1 MLDFLRF
8 LIQPENLLFLASVMA
23 FAGLWV
29 LHIFGLAGDGLEA
42 GVEGVPTTT
51 KVPLIIFLNALFIS
65 FGVLGLFCNWLLRD
79 VSGMSVTLK
88 TIISTLVAGVISW
101 FGAIQIATWLGK
113 ITQDP
118 PLPSYVGCVGKV
130 ISEKITN
137 ETSGRISVTHDVYG
151 LAKVPGRM
159 AKGYEDLGHGAEIR
173 VFEYDENAGIYFC
186 VPLSEWPRGK

>member
-79 VSGMSVTLK
+79 EWHVRD
-88 TIISTLVAGVISW
+88 
-101 FGAIQIATWLGK
+101 
-113 ITQDP
+113 TQDR
-118 PLPSYVGCVGKV
+118 YF
-130 ISEKITN
+130 
-137 ETSGRISVTHDVYG
+137 Y
-151 LAKVPGRM
+151 
-159 AKGYEDLGHGAEIR
+159 LGSR
-173 VFEYDENAGIYFC
+173 CY
-186 VPLSEWPRGK
+186 

>member
-23 FAGLWV
+23 FAGLWA

-42 GVEGVPTTT
+42 GVEGVPTKT

-88 TIISTLVAGVISW
+88 TVISTLVAGVISW
-101 FGAIQIATWLGK
+101 FGSIQIATWLGK